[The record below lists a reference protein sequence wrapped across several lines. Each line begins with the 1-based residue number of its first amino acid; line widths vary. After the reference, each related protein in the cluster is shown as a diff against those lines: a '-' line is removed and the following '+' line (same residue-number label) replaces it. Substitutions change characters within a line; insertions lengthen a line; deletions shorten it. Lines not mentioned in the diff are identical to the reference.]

1 MPKRFKAIWGEKR
14 PAKTLGRPA
23 ASAETDSESGDEGA
37 GRDKDLYALEV
48 MRKRGLI
55 GEEDYERRKARIES
69 ASGNKSPRK

>member
-23 ASAETDSESGDEGA
+23 ASAEADSESGDEGA

-48 MRKRGLI
+48 MRQRGLI
-55 GEEDYERRKARIES
+55 SEEEYQRRKASLEES
-69 ASGNKSPRK
+69 GGD